1 MLHIYNGILFTHKKE
16 LNNRN
21 CNNMDGHRDCQT
33 EWSQSDRE
41 RQISYVITQ
50 VESDLKMIKLM
61 YLLIQNGRRLTDI
74 ENKFI
79 VTQRETYGGW
89 IN

>member
-1 MLHIYNGILFTHKKE
+1 
-16 LNNRN
+16 
-21 CNNMDGHRDCQT
+21 MDGPRDCQT

-41 RQISYVITQ
+41 RQIYVITQ
-50 VESDLKMIKLM
+50 VESDLKVIKLM

-79 VTQRETYGGW
+79 VTQRETCGGW

>member
-1 MLHIYNGILFTHKKE
+1 
-16 LNNRN
+16 
-21 CNNMDGHRDCQT
+21 
-33 EWSQSDRE
+33 
-41 RQISYVITQ
+41 